1 MDCVCVFCNSRCP
14 GCGSINIEVEG
25 KIHFEY
31 TNTIDSSIHI
41 RRWLDGLEIH
51 CRDCEKG
58 FGWGGEASEG
68 LAGALS
74 QGLGTNDLLFQCD
87 DHGDVTSFNLVAAG
101 G

>member
-1 MDCVCVFCNSRCP
+1 
-14 GCGSINIEVEG
+14 
-25 KIHFEY
+25 
-31 TNTIDSSIHI
+31 
-41 RRWLDGLEIH
+41 
-51 CRDCEKG
+51 
-58 FGWGGEASEG
+58 